1 MTEASSFRRI
11 LTEQQY
17 GTADNLAARQAI
29 YRWAESPV
37 DASRWALD
45 LIAWR
50 GGERVVDVGCGNGR
64 YLPLARERGASL
76 VVACDLSAGMLA
88 GIEPFGLH
96 RMLVQADAQS
106 LPLNSDSVDVAL
118 AMHMLYHVPSVV
130 TAARELRR
138 VVRPGGTV
146 LAMTNGRDH
155 QAELQAL
162 AADAMSAVAGVRVE
176 RPSLIAGFTF
186 ENGEDQL
193 AAAFTR
199 IEAHELRGS
208 LAVPDVAPLVAY
220 IDSQRVPVAWLL
232 PDVAMWPA
240 VLEEAGRI
248 AGARIARDGVFR
260 ARTHVGVFVCR

>member
-1 MTEASSFRRI
+1 MGR
-11 LTEQQY
+11 
-17 GTADNLAARQAI
+17 
-29 YRWAESPV
+29 V
-37 DASRWALD
+37 
-45 LIAWR
+45 AWR
-50 GGERVVDVGCGNGR
+50 RVALGARPGRVAGGRAVVDVGCGNGR
-64 YLPLARERGASL
+64 YLPLARERGAAA
-76 VVACDLSAGMLA
+76 VVACDLSAGMLG
-88 GIEPFGLH
+88 GIEQPVGPD
-96 RMLVQADAQS
+96 RMLVQADVQS
-106 LPLNSDSVDVAL
+106 LPLRTESVDVAL

-130 TAARELRR
+130 TAAHELRR
-138 VVRPGGTV
+138 VVRLGGTV

-162 AADAMSAVAGVRVE
+162 AADAMSAVAGVRIE

-248 AGARIARDGVFR
+248 AAARIARDGVFR